1 MSIFSKLVVVVVSVF
16 PKASPKFK
24 FVSVW
29 NSPNWV
35 WVLVLKS
42 KFPKSLVALSA
53 LKVLVSTIFVVF
65 VSKLVLE
72 FPKSNWA
79 LVSNPSNFVS
89 VVLVVVVPSVWNWFK
104 FTSEEVSFD
113 WITFTVANSSVSR
126 LESPWKKL
134 KLSAEVAS
142 FAVVWNWVSKL
153 ISLLVVAWNWLKSWV
168 DSGTEVVLSPLIA
181 LVTLYSPKDTGWAFA
196 SFINVSIL

>member
-72 FPKSNWA
+72 YPKSNWA
-79 LVSNPSNFVS
+79 LASNPSNFVS
-89 VVLVVVVPSVWNWFK
+89 AVLVVVVASVVNWFK

-134 KLSAEVAS
+134 KLSADVAS
-142 FAVVWNWVSKL
+142 FFVVWNWVSKL
-153 ISLLVVAWNWLKSWV
+153 TSLVVAWNWLKSWV
-168 DSGTEVVLSPLIA
+168 DSGTEVVLSPLIL
-181 LVTLYSPKDTGWAFA
+181 LVTLYSPKETGWAFA